1 MRQGGKCCLA
11 PLTTICV
18 DANVLPSFRKL
29 TSLSLNL
36 RKDLNEESLNG
47 WIFIAHAIATC
58 THMTDLTVAIVRPPG
73 STPDNPSL
81 LADKI
86 TALTLFITCIHEQTI
101 RNLQNLALEGHLIP
115 LEHLVTFFA
124 RNPKLGYL
132 KLKECVV
139 IGLETQSQKGFFEPG
154 RVVADLKKGI
164 GKQVELE
171 MDMATETLTHLY
183 NAAM

>member
-1 MRQGGKCCLA
+1 M
-11 PLTTICV
+11 PLIFRYETA
-18 DANVLPSFRKL
+18 DLLLSFRKL

-36 RKDLNEESLNG
+36 RTDLNENNLDC
-47 WIFIAHAIATC
+47 WIFITHAIATC
-58 THMTDLTVAIVRPPG
+58 THLTDLSVAIIRPPA
-73 STPDNPSL
+73 STPTNPSL

-86 TALTLFITCIHEQTI
+86 TALTLFITCIHERTI
-101 RNLQNLALEGHLIP
+101 RNLTNLVLEGHLIE

-124 RNPKLGYL
+124 RNPKLEYL

-139 IGLETQSQKGFFEPG
+139 IGLETQSQMGFFEPG

-164 GKQVELE
+164 GKEVELE
-171 MDMATETLTHLY
+171 MDMATEGLTHLY